1 MASENSS
8 RNGERAPGFKKLPKS
23 AFVESTLPVVEN
35 GRALYC
41 RAPALTWKYSR
52 ELSNRKEEKLKLRE
66 PGNFQVVMVAPPHRG
81 HDFSVDLYNNLL
93 EQPLGSHPVAE
104 YKETPFGHDVEA
116 RIDVLNEVVPETV
129 FIVASPIESNDYMLI
144 NEVASRYRK
153 NPKVKKIVLVAPFMA
168 NQREDKNAKIDSATG
183 EINFTGQTIMI
194 AGVMEMLSKNFD
206 KIINFE
212 PHSSASQAWAA
223 ENGMPFAPV
232 SLWRYM
238 ADEFVDR
245 LGNESG
251 KFDPKEFAFIR
262 PDKGRNIAA
271 LRIQEYL
278 GIENKVNFEKDRDS
292 NGNTTFKDLTQ
303 EQIKQV
309 KNKNLLLYDDEGATF
324 GTMQGVIS
332 KLIEAD
338 AGIKSV
344 NILLGHAR
352 FADGFYDVKGKYHRG
367 WRENID
373 LIVDQA
379 EKAGIKIKFL
389 ISNSRQALGDIYS
402 YAKNNSGLIDFVDVA
417 PLIREVIETEV
428 NRINFWKNEN
438 GFKELLL
445 QALPSDEDD
454 EIDG

>member
-1 MASENSS
+1 MASENSN

-23 AFVESTLPVVEN
+23 AFVESTLPVVQN
-35 GRALYC
+35 GRAQYF

-52 ELSNRKEEKLKLRE
+52 ELSNRKEEKLKLKE

-81 HDFSVDLYNNLL
+81 HDFSVDLYNNLT
-93 EQPLGSHPVAE
+93 EQPMGAHSVAE
-104 YKETPFGHDVEA
+104 YKETPFGRDVET
-116 RIDVLNEVVPETV
+116 RIDVVNEEVPETV
-129 FIVASPIESNDYMLI
+129 FIVASPIEPNDYMLI

-153 NPKVKKIVLVAPFMA
+153 NPRVKKIVLVAPFMA
-168 NQREDKNAKIDSATG
+168 NQREDKNAKIDPSTG
-183 EINFTGQTIMI
+183 EITYTGQTIMI

-223 ENGMPFAPV
+223 ENGIPFAPV

-238 ADEFVDR
+238 ADEFVEK
-245 LGNESG
+245 LGYNSEM
-251 KFDPKEFAFIR
+251 FNPEEYAFIR

-278 GIENKVNFEKDRDS
+278 DIENKVNFEKDRDGKS
-292 NGNTTFKDLTQ
+292 NTSFKDLTP
-303 EQIKQV
+303 EQIEQV
-309 KNKNLLLYDDEGATF
+309 RDKNLLLYDDEGATF

-332 KLIEAD
+332 KLIEAK
-338 AGIKSV
+338 AGVKSI

-352 FADGFYDVKGKYHRG
+352 FAEGFYDVEGKYHRG
-367 WRENID
+367 WRENMD
-373 LIVDQA
+373 LIIDQA

-402 YAKNNSGLIDFVDVA
+402 YAKVKPGLIDFVDVS
-417 PLIREVIETEV
+417 PLIRQAIETEV
-428 NRINFWKNEN
+428 NGINFWKNKN
-438 GFKELLL
+438 GFRELML
-445 QALPSDEDD
+445 QALPSDEDEEMD
-454 EIDG
+454 D